1 MKKDN
6 NMVLFEKNLHDGVL
20 SKSAYENVLN
30 DCYKKKEKVSS
41 GRSNNGKDK
50 ISVIIPT
57 HNRLEQL
64 DKCIDSILSQNYK
77 NVEIIIIDDVST
89 DKTQSKYENIKND
102 KIVYIRNSKNLGM
115 GLNRQKAFNIATGDF
130 IIFCDDDD
138 YFIDNTYFSDAIKIF
153 KDKEI
158 DVICSSSYIHYE
170 TDNTYQY
177 YELNFKKKINS
188 LDYLERFQFD
198 LKKPTSTFPAIFR
211 KKSLDEADFKNMKM
225 MNDSSIYLRCLMLGR
240 SAYANEK
247 IIGVYRV
254 HDKNDTFNVKA
265 DFTIKNLKEK
275 KYIYK
280 YLRQNNVNFDLKKWF
295 VEQIKITTCHFLNGK
310 EKSNYK
316 RNKVLYWVK
325 YNVSKDL
332 FKELKKHEKEK
343 RNAKN

>member
-6 NMVLFEKNLHDGVL
+6 NIKLFDKNLKDGVL
-20 SKSAYENVLN
+20 SKTAYENILN
-30 DCYKKKEKVSS
+30 DCYKKNNKVSS
-41 GRSNNGKDK
+41 IKDNDGKYK

-64 DKCIDSILSQNYK
+64 EQCINSIFNQNYK
-77 NVEIIIIDDVST
+77 NIEIIIIDDVST
-89 DKTQSKYENIKND
+89 DKTQNKYKNIKDD
-102 KIVYIRNSKNLGM
+102 KIVYIRNNKNLGM
-115 GLNRQKAFNIATGDF
+115 GLNRQKAFKIAKGEF

-138 YFIDNTYFSDAIKIF
+138 YFIDNSYFSDAITIF
-153 KDKEI
+153 KDKSI

-170 TDNTYQY
+170 NDNTYQY
-177 YELNFKKKINS
+177 YELNFSKKIKS

-211 KKSLDEADFKNMKM
+211 KKALDEADFKNMKM

-240 SAYANEK
+240 NAYANKK

-254 HDKNDTFNVKA
+254 HDKNDTFNVKS

-280 YLRQNNVNFDLKKWF
+280 FLSKKDIDFDLNKWF
-295 VEQIKITTCHFLNGK
+295 IEQIKITTCHFLNGK
-310 EKSNYK
+310 EKSTYK

-325 YNVSKDL
+325 HNVSKEL
-332 FKELKKHEKEK
+332 FKELKKHEKDKKNEK
-343 RNAKN
+343 G